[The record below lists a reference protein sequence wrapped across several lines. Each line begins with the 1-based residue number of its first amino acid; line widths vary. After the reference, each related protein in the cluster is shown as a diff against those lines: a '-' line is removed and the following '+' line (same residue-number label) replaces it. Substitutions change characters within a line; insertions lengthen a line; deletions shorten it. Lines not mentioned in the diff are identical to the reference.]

1 MSTDRGGV
9 RFEGALCAM
18 VVRRPAEGVVVLDIS
33 GNDIGELGDASFH
46 DELAKDLA
54 GGKPIELFI
63 DARATRLASLDVSS
77 DWAHWLARNRT
88 KFRHVSMLTG
98 SRFIQI
104 TASFVRR
111 FADLGD
117 RMRLYTEP
125 AVFDGALS
133 NATANAEADAR

>member
-1 MSTDRGGV
+1 MRFDGV
-9 RFEGALCAM
+9 ECAM
-18 VVRRPAEGVVVLDIS
+18 VIRRPARGVVVLDIS
-33 GNDIGELGDASFH
+33 GNDIGELGAAPFQ
-46 DELAKDLA
+46 ELEKDLLGA
-54 GGKPIELFI
+54 KAIELFI

-111 FADLGD
+111 FAELGD

-133 NATANAEADAR
+133 NATANADDEADKDAV